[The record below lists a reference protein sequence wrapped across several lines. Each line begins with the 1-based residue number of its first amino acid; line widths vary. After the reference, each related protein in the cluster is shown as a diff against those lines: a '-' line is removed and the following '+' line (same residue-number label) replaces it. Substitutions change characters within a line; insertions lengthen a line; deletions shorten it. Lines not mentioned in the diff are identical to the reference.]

1 MKVNYSQ
8 KKKRQTSNFLRYPGP
23 SGPEAGRASHM
34 HKHLNPPGEP
44 VLRTQKTLVLTFTFS
59 RFPSFLGKNVLS
71 SRRPCFKT
79 SLVHHV
85 AQVTTTASGD
95 EAVYFYTL

>member
-23 SGPEAGRASHM
+23 SALRREREPPTALNIAS
-34 HKHLNPPGEP
+34 GEP

-71 SRRPCFKT
+71 SR
-79 SLVHHV
+79 
-85 AQVTTTASGD
+85 
-95 EAVYFYTL
+95 ETLLQNIIGCITWLR